1 MEGSMVMKALVLVV
15 PLLAAAPVH
24 ALVLCTMPDGKKYAG
39 DFPPAGCEVE
49 SEYENAPP
57 RPPTADEVQAAVKS
71 GVEEAIEDAIEESAA
86 ERDASFLAS
95 ATRER
100 RQIERELERIASRIR
115 DLEAEIAN
123 VPVVNPARYRDTTV
137 GWQHYREDQQTTSD
151 ARTALHRQIG
161 DLRGQASAARYK
173 FDRLT
178 EQVKRAN
185 GGRLPPSWRPLE

>member
-49 SEYENAPP
+49 S
-57 RPPTADEVQAAVKS
+57 PTADEVQAAVKS

-151 ARTALHRQIG
+151 ARTAPDGAGEAGER
-161 DLRGQASAARYK
+161 RETSSVVEAA
-173 FDRLT
+173 
-178 EQVKRAN
+178 
-185 GGRLPPSWRPLE
+185 

>member
-123 VPVVNPARYRDTTV
+123 VPVVNDGRMAALPRGPADDERRPYRAPPADRRSPRAGERRAV
-137 GWQHYREDQQTTSD
+137 QVRSPDGAGEAGERRETS
-151 ARTALHRQIG
+151 
-161 DLRGQASAARYK
+161 SVVEAA
-173 FDRLT
+173 
-178 EQVKRAN
+178 
-185 GGRLPPSWRPLE
+185 